1 MTTHTLHFCI
11 NGNISNV
18 DVFYVSGKRIQ
29 FLWNMGPIFSLC
41 YLWTLKYPG
50 PLTSEEILNPFL
62 ASLLRFN
69 KKLALACNLADF
81 VF

>member
-1 MTTHTLHFCI
+1 MDYVA
-11 NGNISNV
+11 NI
-18 DVFYVSGKRIQ
+18 
-29 FLWNMGPIFSLC
+29 FLMLPLD
-41 YLWTLKYPG
+41 LEPA